1 MCIAANSCVSSPS
14 DLLLQV
20 GGVQCAPGRGDPC
33 FTSIQNVL
41 GQKTNLIPRRI
52 IEFASITV
60 VEYMKL
66 QVPLKG
72 SKKISRCISY
82 SSDDG
87 ATLRRLL

>member
-1 MCIAANSCVSSPS
+1 MCIAANSCISFPS

-20 GGVQCAPGRGDPC
+20 GGVQCAPVRGDAC
-33 FTSIQNVL
+33 FTRIQKVL

-66 QVPLKG
+66 QVPFKG